1 VLSLKA
7 RRQLEKLGVEV
18 LTGTPV
24 SDIDSQGF
32 KLGDQFVPARTVV
45 WAAGVAASPLAR
57 TLDVPLDRAGACRCN
72 RT

>member
-1 VLSLKA
+1 M
-7 RRQLEKLGVEV
+7 EV

-32 KLGDQFVPARTVV
+32 TLGDQFVPARTVV

-57 TLDVPLDRAGACRCN
+57 TLDVPLDRAGRVRCN

>member
-1 VLSLKA
+1 VLLKA
-7 RRQLEKLGVEV
+7 RGNWKTGRG

-45 WAAGVAASPLAR
+45 WAAGCVYRWRAPWTCHWTAL
-57 TLDVPLDRAGACRCN
+57 TRAGS

>member
-1 VLSLKA
+1 VLSSFPEVLLKA
-7 RRQLEKLGVEV
+7 RGNWKTGRG

-45 WAAGVAASPLAR
+45 WAAGVAAF
-57 TLDVPLDRAGACRCN
+57 TAGAHPGRATGP
-72 RT
+72 R